1 MKTKFYNIF
10 ITLSTCL
17 LTLSLIFFTVAGV
30 KTIKQEKISFL
41 KNINN
46 SNNNLNF
53 NTLSP
58 LEKEVLNKFKK
69 IPKNEYSY
77 KYREIAEN
85 NRPLLDLHLEDNIGV
100 YILKTLLNSNQL
112 SSEQRLY
119 ILNKLRVIDSLS
131 GNIVNTIKIT
141 IEYLN
146 LAEELNSEYDI
157 ARAKIGLSSIISSLG
172 GYETAITLLENINF
186 NDKQF
191 LLINRIKISYYFHLA
206 ENYYFIDNYKEAF
219 KYLDKISNLLEGEP
233 EEYKVNILLLKNLLK
248 TQIYLKL
255 KNSQEALNNLNLS
268 KNLLDNLQKVY
279 FSDLKIFYL
288 LTLESYN
295 LKYNFQNFNENYLK
309 KFIETSQET
318 GDVIFLKMAFDLLFE
333 YYFESNDFIKY
344 RKLDLM
350 YISYLKKITNGN
362 NKFFTLYLVENLE
375 NEYISMENKKLYTH
389 ISIIL
394 LVSLIILIISFKR
407 TQYLDK
413 KTKIDVLTNIGNR
426 LAFNIKLKELENKNY
441 YMLLFDIDNFKRL
454 NDTYGHDFGDKVL
467 STVGKILKTIE
478 NNEISIYRVGG
489 EEFLIIF
496 TNLNKNFCIDSC
508 EYIRKS
514 IENIKWENPVT
525 VTISGGFSQK
535 SENTYIKCDS
545 RLYKAKNSGKN
556 LIIYQK
562 I

>member
-1 MKTKFYNIF
+1 MKTKSYNTF

-17 LTLSLIFFTVAGV
+17 LTLSLIFFTITGI
-30 KTIKQEKISFL
+30 KTIKQKKISFL
-41 KNINN
+41 QNINN
-46 SNNNLNF
+46 SNNNLNI
-53 NTLSP
+53 NTLSS

-69 IPKNEYSY
+69 IPKNEYSHKY
-77 KYREIAEN
+77 KEIAEN
-85 NRPLLDLHLEDNIGV
+85 NRPLLDLHLEENIGA

-112 SSEQRLY
+112 SPEQRLY

-157 ARAKIGLSSIISSLG
+157 VRAKIGLSSIISSLG
-172 GYETAITLLENINF
+172 GYETAIILLENINLA
-186 NDKQF
+186 DKNF
-191 LLINRIKISYYFHLA
+191 PLINRTKISYYFHLA
-206 ENYYFIDNYKEAF
+206 ENYYFIDNYKDAF

-233 EEYKVNILLLKNLLK
+233 EDYKVNILLLKNLLK
-248 TQIYLKL
+248 TQLYLKL
-255 KNSQEALNNLNLS
+255 NNSQEALNNLNLS

-279 FSDLKIFYL
+279 FSDLKFFYL

-295 LKYNFQNFNENYLK
+295 LKYNFQNFNENNIK
-309 KFIETSQET
+309 NFIETSQET

-350 YISYLKKITNGN
+350 YISHLKKITNAN

-375 NEYISMENKKLYTH
+375 NEYISTENKKLYRH

-407 TQYLDK
+407 AQYLDK
-413 KTKIDVLTNIGNR
+413 KTKIDALTNIGNR
-426 LAFNIKLKELENKNY
+426 LAFNTKLKELKNKDY

-454 NDTYGHDFGDKVL
+454 NDTYGHDFGDEVL
-467 STVGKILKTIE
+467 FTVGKILKTIE
-478 NNEISIYRVGG
+478 NKEISIYRIGG

-514 IENIKWENPVT
+514 IENIKWKNPVT
-525 VTISGGFSQK
+525 VTISGGFSQR

>member
-1 MKTKFYNIF
+1 MKTKSYNTF

-17 LTLSLIFFTVAGV
+17 LTLSLIFFTITGI
-30 KTIKQEKISFL
+30 KTIKQKKMSFL
-41 KNINN
+41 QNINN
-46 SNNNLNF
+46 SNNNLNI
-53 NTLSP
+53 NTLSS

-69 IPKNEYSY
+69 IPKNEYSHKY
-77 KYREIAEN
+77 KEIAEN
-85 NRPLLDLHLEDNIGV
+85 NRPLLDLHLEENIGA

-112 SSEQRLY
+112 SPEQRLY

-157 ARAKIGLSSIISSLG
+157 VRAKIGLSSIISSLG
-172 GYETAITLLENINF
+172 GYETAIILLENINLA
-186 NDKQF
+186 DKNF
-191 LLINRIKISYYFHLA
+191 PLINRTKISYYFHLA
-206 ENYYFIDNYKEAF
+206 ENYYFIDNYKDAF

-233 EEYKVNILLLKNLLK
+233 EDYKVNILLLKNLLK
-248 TQIYLKL
+248 TQLYLKL
-255 KNSQEALNNLNLS
+255 NNSQEALNNLNLS

-295 LKYNFQNFNENYLK
+295 LKYNFQNFNENNIK
-309 KFIETSQET
+309 NFIETSQET
-318 GDVIFLKMAFDLLFE
+318 GDAIFLKMAFDLLFE

-350 YISYLKKITNGN
+350 YISHLKKITNAN
-362 NKFFTLYLVENLE
+362 NKFFTLYLVGNLE
-375 NEYISMENKKLYTH
+375 NEYISTENKKLYRH

-413 KTKIDVLTNIGNR
+413 KTKIDALTNIGNR
-426 LAFNIKLKELENKNY
+426 LAFNTKLKELKNKDY

-454 NDTYGHDFGDKVL
+454 NDTYGHDFGDEVL
-467 STVGKILKTIE
+467 FTVGKILKTIE
-478 NNEISIYRVGG
+478 NKEISIYRIGG

-496 TNLNKNFCIDSC
+496 TSLNKNFCIDSC

-514 IENIKWENPVT
+514 IENIKWKNPVT

>member
-206 ENYYFIDNYKEAF
+206 ENYYFIDNYKDAF

-233 EEYKVNILLLKNLLK
+233 EDYKVNILLLKNLLK
-248 TQIYLKL
+248 TQLYLKL
-255 KNSQEALNNLNLS
+255 NNSQEALNNLNLS

-478 NNEISIYRVGG
+478 NKEISIYRVGG

>member
-309 KFIETSQET
+309 NFIETSQET

-467 STVGKILKTIE
+467 
-478 NNEISIYRVGG
+478 
-489 EEFLIIF
+489 
-496 TNLNKNFCIDSC
+496 
-508 EYIRKS
+508 
-514 IENIKWENPVT
+514 
-525 VTISGGFSQK
+525 
-535 SENTYIKCDS
+535 
-545 RLYKAKNSGKN
+545 
-556 LIIYQK
+556 
-562 I
+562 

>member
-1 MKTKFYNIF
+1 MKTKSYNTF
-10 ITLSTCL
+10 IILSTCL
-17 LTLSLIFFTVAGV
+17 LTLSLIFFTITGI
-30 KTIKQEKISFL
+30 KTIKQKKISFL
-41 KNINN
+41 QNINN
-46 SNNNLNF
+46 SNNNLNI
-53 NTLSP
+53 NTLSS

-69 IPKNEYSY
+69 IPKNEYSHKY
-77 KYREIAEN
+77 KEIAEN
-85 NRPLLDLHLEDNIGV
+85 NRPLLDLHLEENIGA

-112 SSEQRLY
+112 SPEQRLY

-157 ARAKIGLSSIISSLG
+157 VRAKIGLSSIISSLG
-172 GYETAITLLENINF
+172 GYETAIILLENINLA
-186 NDKQF
+186 DKNF
-191 LLINRIKISYYFHLA
+191 PLINRTKISYYFHLA
-206 ENYYFIDNYKEAF
+206 ENYYFIDNYKDAF

-233 EEYKVNILLLKNLLK
+233 EDYKVNILLLKNLLK
-248 TQIYLKL
+248 TQLYLKL
-255 KNSQEALNNLNLS
+255 NNSQEALNNLNLS

-295 LKYNFQNFNENYLK
+295 LKYNFQNFNENNIK

-318 GDVIFLKMAFDLLFE
+318 GDAIFLKMAFDLLFE

-350 YISYLKKITNGN
+350 YISHLKKITNAN

-375 NEYISMENKKLYTH
+375 NEYISTENKKLYRH

-407 TQYLDK
+407 AQYLDK
-413 KTKIDVLTNIGNR
+413 KTKIDALTNIGNR
-426 LAFNIKLKELENKNY
+426 LAFNTKLKELKNKDY

-454 NDTYGHDFGDKVL
+454 NDTYGHDFGDEVL
-467 STVGKILKTIE
+467 FTVGKILKTIE
-478 NNEISIYRVGG
+478 NKEISIYRIGG

-514 IENIKWENPVT
+514 IENIKWKNPVT
-525 VTISGGFSQK
+525 VTISGGFSQR

>member
-1 MKTKFYNIF
+1 MKTKFYNTF

-17 LTLSLIFFTVAGV
+17 LTLSLIFFTITGI
-30 KTIKQEKISFL
+30 KTIKQKKMSFL
-41 KNINN
+41 QNINN
-46 SNNNLNF
+46 SNNNLNI
-53 NTLSP
+53 NILSP
-58 LEKEVLNKFKK
+58 LEKEILNKFKR
-69 IPKNEYSY
+69 IPKNEYSHKY
-77 KYREIAEN
+77 KEIAEN
-85 NRPLLDLHLEDNIGV
+85 NRPLLDLHLEENIGA

-112 SSEQRLY
+112 SPEQRLY
-119 ILNKLRVIDSLS
+119 ILNKLRIIDSLS

-157 ARAKIGLSSIISSLG
+157 VRAKIGLSSIISSLG
-172 GYETAITLLENINF
+172 GYETAIVLLENINLA
-186 NDKQF
+186 DKNF
-191 LLINRIKISYYFHLA
+191 PLINRTKISYYFHLA
-206 ENYYFIDNYKEAF
+206 ENYYFIDNYKDAF
-219 KYLDKISNLLEGEP
+219 KYLDKLSNLLEGEP
-233 EEYKVNILLLKNLLK
+233 EDYKVNILLLKNLLK

-255 KNSQEALNNLNLS
+255 NNSQEALNNLNLS

-295 LKYNFQNFNENYLK
+295 LKYNFQNFNENNIK

-318 GDVIFLKMAFDLLFE
+318 GDAIFLKMAFDILFE
-333 YYFESNDFIKY
+333 YYFESNNFIKY
-344 RKLDLM
+344 RKLDLL
-350 YISYLKKITNGN
+350 YISYLKKITNAN

-375 NEYISMENKKLYTH
+375 NEYISTENKKLYTH

-413 KTKIDVLTNIGNR
+413 KTKIDALTNIGNR
-426 LAFNIKLKELENKNY
+426 LAFNTKLKELKNKDY

-454 NDTYGHDFGDKVL
+454 NDTYGHDFGDEVL

-478 NNEISIYRVGG
+478 NKEISIYRIGG

-496 TNLNKNFCIDSC
+496 TSLNKNFCIDSC

-514 IENIKWENPVT
+514 IENIKWKNPVM

-535 SENTYIKCDS
+535 CENTYIKCDS

>member
-309 KFIETSQET
+309 NFIETSQET

-478 NNEISIYRVGG
+478 NKEISIYRVGG

>member
-1 MKTKFYNIF
+1 MKTKSYNTF

-17 LTLSLIFFTVAGV
+17 LTLSLIFFTITGI
-30 KTIKQEKISFL
+30 KTIKQKKISFL
-41 KNINN
+41 QNINN
-46 SNNNLNF
+46 SNNNLNI
-53 NTLSP
+53 NTLSS

-69 IPKNEYSY
+69 IPKNEYSHKY
-77 KYREIAEN
+77 KEIAEN
-85 NRPLLDLHLEDNIGV
+85 NRPLLDLHLEENIGA

-112 SSEQRLY
+112 SPEQRLY

-157 ARAKIGLSSIISSLG
+157 VRAKIGLSSIISSLG
-172 GYETAITLLENINF
+172 GYETAIILLENINLA
-186 NDKQF
+186 DKNF
-191 LLINRIKISYYFHLA
+191 PLINRTKISYYFHLA
-206 ENYYFIDNYKEAF
+206 ENYYFIDNYKDAF

-233 EEYKVNILLLKNLLK
+233 EDYKVNILLLKNLLK

-255 KNSQEALNNLNLS
+255 NNSQEALNNLNLS

-279 FSDLKIFYL
+279 FSDLKFFYL

-295 LKYNFQNFNENYLK
+295 LKYNFQNFNENNIK
-309 KFIETSQET
+309 NFIETSQET
-318 GDVIFLKMAFDLLFE
+318 GDAIFLKMAFDLLFE

-350 YISYLKKITNGN
+350 YISHLKKITNAN

-375 NEYISMENKKLYTH
+375 NEYISTENKKLYRH

-407 TQYLDK
+407 AQYLDK
-413 KTKIDVLTNIGNR
+413 KTKIDALTNIGNR
-426 LAFNIKLKELENKNY
+426 LAFNTKLKELKNKDY

-454 NDTYGHDFGDKVL
+454 NDTYGHNFGDEVL
-467 STVGKILKTIE
+467 FTVGKILKTIE
-478 NNEISIYRVGG
+478 NKEISIYRIGG

-496 TNLNKNFCIDSC
+496 TSLNKNFCIDSC

-514 IENIKWENPVT
+514 IENIKWKNPVT
-525 VTISGGFSQK
+525 VTISGGFSQR

>member
-1 MKTKFYNIF
+1 MKTKFYNTF

-17 LTLSLIFFTVAGV
+17 LTLSLIFFTITGI
-30 KTIKQEKISFL
+30 KTIKQKKMSFL
-41 KNINN
+41 QNINN
-46 SNNNLNF
+46 SNNNLNI
-53 NTLSP
+53 NILSP
-58 LEKEVLNKFKK
+58 LEKEILNKFKR
-69 IPKNEYSY
+69 IPKNEYSHKY
-77 KYREIAEN
+77 KEIAEN
-85 NRPLLDLHLEDNIGV
+85 NRPLLDLHLEENIGA

-112 SSEQRLY
+112 SPEQRLY
-119 ILNKLRVIDSLS
+119 ILNKLRIIDSLS

-157 ARAKIGLSSIISSLG
+157 VRAKIGLSSIISSLG
-172 GYETAITLLENINF
+172 GYETAIVLLENINLA
-186 NDKQF
+186 DKNF
-191 LLINRIKISYYFHLA
+191 PLINRTKISYYFHLA
-206 ENYYFIDNYKEAF
+206 ENYYFIDNYKDAF
-219 KYLDKISNLLEGEP
+219 KYLDKLSNLLEGEP
-233 EEYKVNILLLKNLLK
+233 EDYKVNILLLKNLLK

-255 KNSQEALNNLNLS
+255 NNSQEALNNLNLS

-295 LKYNFQNFNENYLK
+295 LKYNFQNFNENNIK

-318 GDVIFLKMAFDLLFE
+318 GDAIFLKMAFNLLFE
-333 YYFESNDFIKY
+333 YYFESNNFIKY
-344 RKLDLM
+344 RKLDLL
-350 YISYLKKITNGN
+350 YISYLKKITNAN

-375 NEYISMENKKLYTH
+375 NEYISTENKKLYTH

-413 KTKIDVLTNIGNR
+413 KTKIDALTNIGNR
-426 LAFNIKLKELENKNY
+426 LAFNTKLKELKNKDY

-454 NDTYGHDFGDKVL
+454 NDTYGHDFGDEVL

-478 NNEISIYRVGG
+478 NKEISIYRIGG

-496 TNLNKNFCIDSC
+496 TSLNKNFCIDSC

-514 IENIKWENPVT
+514 IENIKWKNPVM

-535 SENTYIKCDS
+535 CENTYIKCDS

>member
-1 MKTKFYNIF
+1 M
-10 ITLSTCL
+10 
-17 LTLSLIFFTVAGV
+17 
-30 KTIKQEKISFL
+30 
-41 KNINN
+41 
-46 SNNNLNF
+46 
-53 NTLSP
+53 
-58 LEKEVLNKFKK
+58 
-69 IPKNEYSY
+69 
-77 KYREIAEN
+77 
-85 NRPLLDLHLEDNIGV
+85 
-100 YILKTLLNSNQL
+100 
-112 SSEQRLY
+112 
-119 ILNKLRVIDSLS
+119 S

-206 ENYYFIDNYKEAF
+206 ENYYFIDNYKDAF

-233 EEYKVNILLLKNLLK
+233 EDYKVNILLLKNLLK
-248 TQIYLKL
+248 TQLYLKL
-255 KNSQEALNNLNLS
+255 NNSQEALNNLNLS

-279 FSDLKIFYL
+279 FSDLKFFYL

-295 LKYNFQNFNENYLK
+295 LKYNFQNFNENNIK
-309 KFIETSQET
+309 NFIETSQET
-318 GDVIFLKMAFDLLFE
+318 GDAIFLKMAFDLLFE

-350 YISYLKKITNGN
+350 YISHLKKITNAN

-375 NEYISMENKKLYTH
+375 NEYISTENKKLYRH

-407 TQYLDK
+407 AQYLDK
-413 KTKIDVLTNIGNR
+413 KTKIDALTNIGNR
-426 LAFNIKLKELENKNY
+426 LAFNTKLKELKNKDY

-454 NDTYGHDFGDKVL
+454 NDTYGHDFGDEVL
-467 STVGKILKTIE
+467 FTVGKILKTIE
-478 NNEISIYRVGG
+478 NKEISIYRIGG

-514 IENIKWENPVT
+514 IENIKWKNPVT
-525 VTISGGFSQK
+525 VTISGGFSQR

>member
-1 MKTKFYNIF
+1 MKTKSYNTF
-10 ITLSTCL
+10 VTLSTCL
-17 LTLSLIFFTVAGV
+17 LTLSLIFFTITGI
-30 KTIKQEKISFL
+30 KTIKQKKMSFL
-41 KNINN
+41 QNINN
-46 SNNNLNF
+46 SNNNLNI
-53 NTLSP
+53 NILSP
-58 LEKEVLNKFKK
+58 LEKEILNKFKR
-69 IPKNEYSY
+69 IPKNEYSHKY
-77 KYREIAEN
+77 KEIAEN
-85 NRPLLDLHLEDNIGV
+85 NRPLLDLHLEENIGA

-112 SSEQRLY
+112 SPEQRLY
-119 ILNKLRVIDSLS
+119 ILNKLRIIDSLS
-131 GNIVNTIKIT
+131 GNIVNTIKMT

-157 ARAKIGLSSIISSLG
+157 VRAKIGLSSIISSLG
-172 GYETAITLLENINF
+172 GYETAIVLLENINLA
-186 NDKQF
+186 DKNF
-191 LLINRIKISYYFHLA
+191 PLINRTKISYYFHLA
-206 ENYYFIDNYKEAF
+206 ENYYFIDNYKDAF
-219 KYLDKISNLLEGEP
+219 KYLDKLSNLLEGEP
-233 EEYKVNILLLKNLLK
+233 EDYKVNILLLKNLLK

-255 KNSQEALNNLNLS
+255 NNSQEALNNLNLS

-295 LKYNFQNFNENYLK
+295 LKYNFQNFNENNIK

-318 GDVIFLKMAFDLLFE
+318 GDAIFLKMAFDLLFE
-333 YYFESNDFIKY
+333 YYFESNNFIKY
-344 RKLDLM
+344 RKLDLL
-350 YISYLKKITNGN
+350 YISYLKKITNAN

-375 NEYISMENKKLYTH
+375 NEYISTENKKLYTH

-413 KTKIDVLTNIGNR
+413 KTKIDALTNIGNR
-426 LAFNIKLKELENKNY
+426 LAFNTKLKELKNKDY

-454 NDTYGHDFGDKVL
+454 NDTYGHDFGDEVL

-478 NNEISIYRVGG
+478 NKEISIYRIGG

-496 TNLNKNFCIDSC
+496 TSLNKNFCIDSC

-514 IENIKWENPVT
+514 IENIKWKNPVM

-535 SENTYIKCDS
+535 CENTYIKCDS

>member
-1 MKTKFYNIF
+1 MKTKSYNTF

-17 LTLSLIFFTVAGV
+17 LTLSLIFFTITGI
-30 KTIKQEKISFL
+30 KTIKQKKISFL

-46 SNNNLNF
+46 SNNNLNI
-53 NTLSP
+53 NTLSS

-69 IPKNEYSY
+69 IPKNEYSHKY
-77 KYREIAEN
+77 KEIAEN
-85 NRPLLDLHLEDNIGV
+85 NRPLLDLHLEENIGA

-112 SSEQRLY
+112 SPEQRLY

-157 ARAKIGLSSIISSLG
+157 VRAKIGLSSIISSLG
-172 GYETAITLLENINF
+172 GYETAIILLENINLA
-186 NDKQF
+186 DKNF
-191 LLINRIKISYYFHLA
+191 PLINRTKISYYFHLA
-206 ENYYFIDNYKEAF
+206 ENYYFIDNYKDAF

-233 EEYKVNILLLKNLLK
+233 EDYKVNILLLKNLLK
-248 TQIYLKL
+248 TQLYLKL
-255 KNSQEALNNLNLS
+255 NNSQEALNNLNLS

-279 FSDLKIFYL
+279 FSDLKFFYL

-295 LKYNFQNFNENYLK
+295 LKYNFQNFNENNIK
-309 KFIETSQET
+309 NFIETSQET

-350 YISYLKKITNGN
+350 YISHLKKITNAN

-375 NEYISMENKKLYTH
+375 NEYISTENKKLYRH

-407 TQYLDK
+407 AQYLDK
-413 KTKIDVLTNIGNR
+413 KTKIDALTNIGNR
-426 LAFNIKLKELENKNY
+426 LAFNTKLKELKNKDY

-454 NDTYGHDFGDKVL
+454 NDTYGHDFGDEVL
-467 STVGKILKTIE
+467 FTVGKILKTIE
-478 NNEISIYRVGG
+478 NKEISIYRIGG

-514 IENIKWENPVT
+514 IENIKWKNPVT
-525 VTISGGFSQK
+525 VTISGGFSQR

>member
-478 NNEISIYRVGG
+478 NKEISIYRVGG

>member
-1 MKTKFYNIF
+1 MKTKSYNTF

-17 LTLSLIFFTVAGV
+17 LTLSLIFFTITGI
-30 KTIKQEKISFL
+30 KTIKQKKISFL
-41 KNINN
+41 QNINN
-46 SNNNLNF
+46 SNNNLNI
-53 NTLSP
+53 NTLSS

-69 IPKNEYSY
+69 IPKNEYSHKY
-77 KYREIAEN
+77 KEIAEN
-85 NRPLLDLHLEDNIGV
+85 NRPLLDLHLEENIGA

-112 SSEQRLY
+112 SPEQRLY

-157 ARAKIGLSSIISSLG
+157 VRAKIGLSSIISSLG
-172 GYETAITLLENINF
+172 GYETAIILLENINLA
-186 NDKQF
+186 DKNF
-191 LLINRIKISYYFHLA
+191 PLINRTKISYYFHLA
-206 ENYYFIDNYKEAF
+206 ENYYFIDNYKDAF

-233 EEYKVNILLLKNLLK
+233 EDYKVNILLLKNLLK
-248 TQIYLKL
+248 TQLYLKL
-255 KNSQEALNNLNLS
+255 NNSQEALNNLNLS

-295 LKYNFQNFNENYLK
+295 LKYNFQNFNENNIK
-309 KFIETSQET
+309 NFIETSQET
-318 GDVIFLKMAFDLLFE
+318 GDAIFLKMAFDLLFE

-350 YISYLKKITNGN
+350 YISHLKKITNAN

-375 NEYISMENKKLYTH
+375 NEYISTENKKLYRH

-407 TQYLDK
+407 AQYLDK
-413 KTKIDVLTNIGNR
+413 KTKIDALTNIGNR
-426 LAFNIKLKELENKNY
+426 LAFNTKLKELKNKDY

-454 NDTYGHDFGDKVL
+454 NDTYGHDFGDEDL
-467 STVGKILKTIE
+467 FTVGKILKTIE
-478 NNEISIYRVGG
+478 NKEISIYRIGG

-514 IENIKWENPVT
+514 IENIKWKNPVT
-525 VTISGGFSQK
+525 VTISGGFSQR

>member
-1 MKTKFYNIF
+1 MKTKSYNTF

-17 LTLSLIFFTVAGV
+17 LTLSLIFFTITGI
-30 KTIKQEKISFL
+30 KTIKQKKMSFL
-41 KNINN
+41 QNINN
-46 SNNNLNF
+46 SNNNLNI
-53 NTLSP
+53 NTLSS

-69 IPKNEYSY
+69 ISKNEYSHKY
-77 KYREIAEN
+77 KEIAEN
-85 NRPLLDLHLEDNIGV
+85 NRPLLDLHLEENIGA

-112 SSEQRLY
+112 SPEQRLY

-157 ARAKIGLSSIISSLG
+157 VRAKIGLSSIISSLG
-172 GYETAITLLENINF
+172 GYETAIILLGNINLA
-186 NDKQF
+186 DKNF
-191 LLINRIKISYYFHLA
+191 PLINRTKISYYFHLA
-206 ENYYFIDNYKEAF
+206 ENYYFIDNYKDAF

-233 EEYKVNILLLKNLLK
+233 EDYKVNILLLKNLLK
-248 TQIYLKL
+248 TQLYLKL
-255 KNSQEALNNLNLS
+255 NNSQEALNNLNLS

-295 LKYNFQNFNENYLK
+295 LKYNFQNFNENNIK
-309 KFIETSQET
+309 NFIETSQET
-318 GDVIFLKMAFDLLFE
+318 GDAIFLKMAFDLLFE

-350 YISYLKKITNGN
+350 YISHLKKITNAN

-375 NEYISMENKKLYTH
+375 NEYISTENKKLYRH

-413 KTKIDVLTNIGNR
+413 KTKIDALTNIGNR
-426 LAFNIKLKELENKNY
+426 LAFNTKLKELKNKDY

-454 NDTYGHDFGDKVL
+454 NDTYGHDFGDEVL
-467 STVGKILKTIE
+467 FTVGKILKTIE
-478 NNEISIYRVGG
+478 NKEISIYRIGG

-496 TNLNKNFCIDSC
+496 TSLNKNFCIDSC

-514 IENIKWENPVT
+514 IENIKWKNPVT